1 MSDRSD
7 LGILYTEHSDLR
19 TTTPIA
25 SLWSYERCVRG
36 PDRRPVA
43 LNRHGNSEYWLE
55 RSDPLLNTILPGTG
69 VSVVVNVGDPWAAGR
84 SLATSALLP
93 RVCVIG
99 PVTEPRILRVGRR
112 VDAVGAV
119 LPPAL
124 TVSAFGVPAS
134 ELVDGILA
142 LGDLW
147 TPSEVERLFESLV
160 LLQIR
165 QRLSRL
171 RSEFV
176 TRLEQ
181 PGDRERVGHI
191 ATGLITL
198 RGGRVSIDDMAR
210 SHGLSRQQFT
220 RQFAAAA
227 GLTPKLFARITRFQ
241 SLVRALLSSDV
252 SKWVSV
258 APAIGFYDQAHM
270 INEFRAFA
278 GSSPTVFFQPHD
290 DAVDAERVQ
299 LRGRPSE
306 WLRRPHDDRE
316 YWHDRSHP

>member
-19 TTTPIA
+19 ATTPIA
-25 SLWSYERCVRG
+25 SLWSYETCARG
-36 PDRRPVA
+36 PERQPVA
-43 LNRHGNSEYWLE
+43 LNRRGNSEYWLE

-69 VSVVVNVGDPWAAGR
+69 VSLVVNFGDAWATGR
-84 SLATSALLP
+84 SLATSASLP

-99 PVTEPRILRVGRR
+99 PVTRPRILRVGSR

-134 ELVDGILA
+134 GLVDRIVA

-147 TPSEVERLFESLV
+147 RPSEVEELFESL
-160 LLQIR
+160 LILHIR
-165 QRLSRL
+165 QRMCALGNEL
-171 RSEFV
+171 V

-181 PGDRERVGHI
+181 PGDRERLGHM
-191 ATGLITL
+191 ATWLITL
-198 RGGRVSIDDMAR
+198 RRGRVSIDDMAR

-220 RQFAAAA
+220 RRFGAAA
-227 GLTPKLFARITRFQ
+227 GLSPKLFARITRFQ
-241 SLVRALLSSDV
+241 SLVRTLLSSDV
-252 SKWVSV
+252 SQWVSV
-258 APAIGFYDQAHM
+258 APAVGFYDQAHM

-278 GSSPTVFFQPHD
+278 GSSPTVFFFLPTT
-290 DAVDAERVQ
+290 
-299 LRGRPSE
+299 
-306 WLRRPHDDRE
+306 RRRA
-316 YWHDRSHP
+316 